1 MPDGSVADLSEEV
14 IQGYCELRLGALI
27 GVSGDGNQL
36 ILRWLAQKG
45 GIKRVSIPR
54 TIDNDIDA
62 TEVSVEFGT
71 AVHVATESGG
81 MPDARNWLIA
91 SEFGMHAVDLI
102 ANGKFDRMVAW
113 QNRRVIDVLIDH
125 KIAVFR
131 AVDVDGALIC
141 KACVLSICLGA

>member
-1 MPDGSVADLSEEV
+1 MPDDSVADLSEEA
-14 IQGYCELRLGALI
+14 IQGYCGLRLGALI
-27 GVSGDGNQL
+27 GVSGDGNQS
-36 ILRWLAQKG
+36 ILRRLAQKG
-45 GIKRVSIPR
+45 GIKHVSIPR
-54 TIDNDIDA
+54 TIDNDIGA
-62 TEVSVEFGT
+62 TEVSVEYGT

-81 MPDARNWLIA
+81 MPYAWNWLMA
-91 SEFGMHAVDLI
+91 SVFGMQAVDLI
-102 ANGKFDRMVAW
+102 ANDKFDRMVPW